1 MPICGCYFYCPQRSE
16 GFCHPERSAAKSKDP
31 ARAKMKEQ
39 RYTDYQILRY
49 AQNDKE
55 SKEKTEREQGEI
67 RERSARKKYD
77 VNNNAPNAYCPPHDA
92 GILLYT
98 RIVVGSGLN
107 HRLRHC
113 EGFARGN
120 LKRSPRRFAP
130 RDDGL
135 YYGLHPRLA
144 GIKNGTRK
152 AR

>member
-1 MPICGCYFYCPQRSE
+1 
-16 GFCHPERSAAKSKDP
+16 
-31 ARAKMKEQ
+31 MKEQ

-77 VNNNAPNAYCPPHDA
+77 VNNNAPNAHCPPHDA
-92 GILLYT
+92 GILLPT
-98 RIVVGSGLN
+98 HIVVGSGLN

-120 LKRSPRRFAP
+120 LMRSPRRFAP

-135 YYGLHPRLA
+135 YYGLHPPRLA
-144 GIKNGTRK
+144 GTIFNTREVEEY
-152 AR
+152 AVVVEYSPSWFAGILFPTRIVGCVS